1 MKRYIAFFLVAA
13 CGGGNGKTPDASQQ
27 ADAPVQSDA
36 KVFQDAPADAPPTF
50 GLSSIFPSA
59 ASRTVDTT
67 LTIDGFGINGT
78 PAIHLINS
86 AHASTTYDLTA
97 GAVTATSITTVLAA
111 DSTRVQGLYTV
122 QGTNG
127 DGMQASLTC
136 ALHILAE
143 PPPAVTLVVP
153 TTPWQGAAT
162 GGINSDKSI
171 SIQGSGFMSTP
182 NVRWVSPTDPTIH
195 FDADFVGYVSPT
207 QLTAVVPAE
216 TQQM

>member
-36 KVFQDAPADAPPTF
+36 KVFQDAPAEAPPTF
-50 GLSSIFPSA
+50 GLTSIFPSA

-78 PAIHLINS
+78 PAIHLINCDQ
-86 AHASTTYDLTA
+86 ASTTYDLTA
-97 GAVTATSITTVLAA
+97 GAVTATSVTTVLAA
-111 DSTRVQGLYTV
+111 DTTRVQGLYTV
-122 QGTNG
+122 QVTNR

-143 PPPAVTLVVP
+143 PPPAGTLVVP
-153 TTPWQGAAT
+153 TTTLQGVAND
-162 GGINSDKSI
+162 GIISDKSI
-171 SIQGSGFMSTP
+171 SILCSGF
-182 NVRWVSPTDPTIH
+182 I
-195 FDADFVGYVSPT
+195 
-207 QLTAVVPAE
+207 
-216 TQQM
+216 